1 MNLYFLVE
9 GSSEFNIY
17 PKWLSHLLPHFK
29 RVNEYD
35 QVTDNNYFIFNAFG
49 QPAIIDEHL
58 PNAIKDI
65 NLLESQGKHYYNY
78 LLVCLDSEEMNADE
92 LRSDI
97 LTSVQS
103 NKNINLS
110 GLKLVLII
118 QNRCIETWLLG
129 NQNFVLTQ
137 AANIPLKYSEPFLTY
152 RNHYDVRNQDPELM
166 GIYSGSKSITYAQFH
181 EEYLKAVFKAREL
194 SYSKGKSKEV
204 GEKFYLDGLIKRV
217 TVQPNHLN
225 SFQYFL
231 SVIRTLQ
238 KY

>member
-49 QPAIIDEHL
+49 QPTIINEHL

-65 NLLESQGKHYYNY
+65 NFLELQGKHYYNY
-78 LLVCLDSEEMNADE
+78 LLVCLDAEEMNVDE

-97 LTSVQS
+97 LVSLKS

-110 GLKLVLII
+110 GIEIVLII

-129 NQNFVLTQ
+129 NENFILTQ
-137 AANIPLKYSEPFLTY
+137 AANIPLKYSEPLLTY
-152 RNHYDVRNQDPELM
+152 RNYYDVRNQDPELM
-166 GIYSGSKSITYAQFH
+166 GIYTGSRSVTHAQFH
-181 EEYLKAVFKAREL
+181 EEYLKAAFKARQL

-204 GEKFYLDGLIKRV
+204 GEKFYLDKLIKRI
-217 TVQPNHLN
+217 TLQPNHLK
-225 SFQYFL
+225 SFKYFF
-231 SVIRTLQ
+231 SIIQSLQ
-238 KY
+238 KS